1 MSLTINVREATNAT
15 ILQLAGRLTL
25 GASGPSLRDTVRG
38 LLDSL
43 RKNIVLDLSGVNV
56 LRQLWSWPADCEQ
69 HRSHVSGRCDQV
81 IELEQENTG
90 SDVAHETLH
99 CVCDLYG

>member
-15 ILQLAGRLTL
+15 ILELGGRLTL

-43 RKNIVLDLSGVNV
+43 RKNIVLDLS
-56 LRQLWSWPADCEQ
+56 
-69 HRSHVSGRCDQV
+69 
-81 IELEQENTG
+81 
-90 SDVAHETLH
+90 
-99 CVCDLYG
+99 